1 MRYKEEF
8 VGTTRL
14 RQQEGS
20 QYVTVKF
27 RDGDYAGREVKVV
40 GELSADRARG
50 LVIAAGNIVA
60 SEDRACSTFAEVNAR
75 RGY

>member
-14 RQQEGS
+14 RQQDGS
-20 QYVTVKF
+20 QYVSVRF

-50 LVIAAGNIVA
+50 LVIAAGNIAA
-60 SEDRACSTFAEVNAR
+60 SEDRSFDTLAEVNAR
-75 RGY
+75 RP